1 MNTLEKKI
9 ALLLLFVVTTVSA
22 QVGVGT
28 RTPNPDAMLE
38 VASTNKGILL
48 PRVALTNSTAAS
60 PLAAHVAGMA
70 VYNTATAGDV
80 TPGYYYNDGSKWV
93 KLATGA
99 GATDATATSNGLIR
113 LAGDLSGT
121 AAAPAV
127 ANLAIGTAKLTD
139 DAVTTVKIADGAI
152 TAAKLNAMAAT
163 SGQVLKWNGTA
174 WAPAAD
180 AGLTTTVSNSI
191 TAGALT
197 TTVNGV
203 AATAVTL
210 PAPTDATA
218 TANGIVRL
226 AGDLSGTAAEPV
238 VANLAINTAK
248 LADNAVTSAKIS
260 DGAITTAKLADDAV
274 TTIKIKDDAVT
285 LAKIKTT
292 GTADATTFLRG
303 DATWVETASVL
314 KGTEL
319 TNGTDS
325 SFTISNTKITANSI
339 VTVSYFNEANEI
351 INHAITSVIDGS
363 FKVQF
368 AATPASGGKIFYT
381 IVN

>member
-99 GATDATATSNGLIR
+99 GATDATAT
-113 LAGDLSGT
+113 
-121 AAAPAV
+121 
-127 ANLAIGTAKLTD
+127 
-139 DAVTTVKIADGAI
+139 
-152 TAAKLNAMAAT
+152 
-163 SGQVLKWNGTA
+163 
-174 WAPAAD
+174 
-180 AGLTTTVSNSI
+180 
-191 TAGALT
+191 
-197 TTVNGV
+197 
-203 AATAVTL
+203 
-210 PAPTDATA
+210 
-218 TANGIVRL
+218 ANGIVRL

-285 LAKIKTT
+285 LAKIDAT
-292 GTADATTFLRG
+292 GTADDTTFLRG
-303 DATWVETASVL
+303 DGAWVETASVL
-314 KGTEL
+314 KGTV
-319 TNGTDS
+319 TTDGIAS
-325 SFTISNTKITANSI
+325 LYTISNTKITTNSI
-339 VTVSYFNEANEI
+339 VTVSYFNTANEI
-351 INHAITSVIDGS
+351 ISHAITSVTTGS